1 MPKSTKC
8 RYCGSRLTH
17 LQGASGRVSICSRCG
32 WNRVQLTNP
41 GSVPGVSASLGRFVA
56 ASQLKPS

>member
-1 MPKSTKC
+1 MSESEKC

-32 WNRVQLTNP
+32 WNRVQLTAP
-41 GSVPGVSASLGRFVA
+41 GSAPGLSARLGRSVA
-56 ASQLKPS
+56 AAQLKPS